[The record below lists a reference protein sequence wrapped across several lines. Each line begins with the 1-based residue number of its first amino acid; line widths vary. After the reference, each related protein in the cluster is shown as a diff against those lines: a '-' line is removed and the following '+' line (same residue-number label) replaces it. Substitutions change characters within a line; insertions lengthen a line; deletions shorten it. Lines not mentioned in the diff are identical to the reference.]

1 MASMS
6 ARPVSNIAVAFATQ
20 QSPSVDIPNNHTKS
34 RDAGHPG
41 TNNRNTLHPT
51 TTSTSLPPSK
61 RHGMLPT
68 PPNSISPT
76 LPPHKLRSP
85 AHRGHAPAHQIDS
98 DIDLQDAVDHAASLG
113 HPQALS
119 SAALSGLE
127 SAGAITPGMLAR
139 DYLPEVLLP
148 SGPMAIRHVLAHL
161 TQTVPGFARIPPA
174 KARRIVVA
182 ALESRG
188 GGGENGDVLFE
199 KVGWGRWD
207 ARIRGQPPREGQVPS
222 SGMDSHLAVS
232 PPSSLVGSYSMS
244 NAGGL
249 QIPKPR
255 HFGDRRD
262 VYSGASWTG
271 DSVLSSHDE
280 EMDDMDMVQHEADKM
295 SLDGEDIDTA
305 SSHAAPEDMP
315 ISDNP
320 DDVTDEEDWAS
331 IGPQALR
338 RESAPRKGS
347 RVDYNYLSYSAAS
360 RMKPSTGLMKAAPS
374 QRRTSSFA
382 HHSRGINYPG
392 GIVPPK
398 YSSSAAAAISSA
410 SGRAASSSGFNTSNT
425 TTSFNERRVQDVNAQ
440 EQDAIAALLAMGAS
454 M

>member
-1 MASMS
+1 MA
-6 ARPVSNIAVAFATQ
+6 ARPVSNIAMAFATQ
-20 QSPSVDIPNNHTKS
+20 QSPSVNIPKS

-41 TNNRNTLHPT
+41 INKATA
-51 TTSTSLPPSK
+51 TSLPTK
-61 RHGMLPT
+61 HGLLPT

-76 LPPHKLRSP
+76 LPPHKVRSP
-85 AHRGHAPAHQIDS
+85 HHRSRAAQQVDS
-98 DIDLQDAVDHAASLG
+98 DIDLEDAVEHAASLG

-127 SAGAITPGMLAR
+127 SAGAITPSMLAR
-139 DYLPEVLLP
+139 DYLPDVLLP
-148 SGPMAIRHVLAHL
+148 NGPMAIRHVLAAL
-161 TQTVPGFARIPPA
+161 TQTVPGFSRIPPA

-182 ALESRG
+182 GLEGRG

-222 SGMDSHLAVS
+222 SGIDSHLAMS

-249 QIPKPR
+249 QIPRSR

-262 VYSGASWTG
+262 IYSGTSWTG
-271 DSVLSSHDE
+271 DSAISSRDE
-280 EMDDMDMVQHEADKM
+280 EMDDIGIMEHEADKM
-295 SLDGEDIDTA
+295 SLDGMDEDTA

-320 DDVTDEEDWAS
+320 DDVTDEEDWAA

-338 RESAPRKGS
+338 RASEAPARRGS
-347 RVDYNYLSYSAAS
+347 RVDYNLLSYNSSS
-360 RMKPSTGLMKAAPS
+360 RMKSSTGLMKAAPT

-382 HHSRGINYPG
+382 HHSRGGMNYPG

-398 YSSSAAAAISSA
+398 YSSSSSA
-410 SGRAASSSGFNTSNT
+410 ALGRTASSGFNT
-425 TTSFNERRVQDVNAQ
+425 TSFNKRRVQDVNAQ

>member
-6 ARPVSNIAVAFATQ
+6 NKPISNIAVAFATQ
-20 QSPSVDIPNNHTKS
+20 SASVDIPKP
-34 RDAGHPG
+34 RDAGHHG
-41 TNNRNTLHPT
+41 SSNALQ
-51 TTSTSLPPSK
+51 TSSNH
-61 RHGMLPT
+61 HGMLPT

-76 LPPHKLRSP
+76 LPPHKVRSP
-85 AHRGHAPAHQIDS
+85 SHHAPNQQQVDS
-98 DIDLQDAVDHAASLG
+98 DLDLQDAVDHERSTLG

-119 SAALSGLE
+119 SAALSGLD
-127 SAGAITPGMLAR
+127 SAGAITPTMLAR
-139 DYLPEVLLP
+139 DHLPDFLLAN
-148 SGPMAIRHVLAHL
+148 GPMAIRHVLGHL

-188 GGGENGDVLFE
+188 GGGVDGDVLFE

-207 ARIRGQPPREGQVPS
+207 ARVRGQPPREGQVPS
-222 SGMDSHLAVS
+222 SGMDSQLAVS
-232 PPSSLVGSYSMS
+232 PPSSVVGSYAAS

-249 QIPKPR
+249 QIPAPQNR
-255 HFGDRRD
+255 VDRRD
-262 VYSGASWTG
+262 IYSGTSWTG
-271 DSVLSSHDE
+271 DSIISSRDE
-280 EMDDMDMVQHEADKM
+280 EMDDMNMAEHEADKM
-295 SLDGEDIDTA
+295 SLDGREDDTA

-338 RESAPRKGS
+338 RGS
-347 RVDYNYLSYSAAS
+347 TARSGARIDYNYLSTS
-360 RMKPSTGLMKAAPS
+360 RMRPSIMKAAPN
-374 QRRTSSFA
+374 QRRSSSFA
-382 HHSRGINYPG
+382 HTSRGGISYPG

-398 YSSSAAAAISSA
+398 YSSSASRIA
-410 SGRAASSSGFNTSNT
+410 SSGFKHNT
-425 TTSFNERRVQDVNAQ
+425 TFNKEDVQTVNAQ
-440 EQDAIAALLAMGAS
+440 EQDAIAALLAMGSS

>member
-1 MASMS
+1 
-6 ARPVSNIAVAFATQ
+6 
-20 QSPSVDIPNNHTKS
+20 
-34 RDAGHPG
+34 
-41 TNNRNTLHPT
+41 
-51 TTSTSLPPSK
+51 
-61 RHGMLPT
+61 
-68 PPNSISPT
+68 
-76 LPPHKLRSP
+76 
-85 AHRGHAPAHQIDS
+85 
-98 DIDLQDAVDHAASLG
+98 
-113 HPQALS
+113 
-119 SAALSGLE
+119 
-127 SAGAITPGMLAR
+127 
-139 DYLPEVLLP
+139 
-148 SGPMAIRHVLAHL
+148 MAIRHVLGHL
-161 TQTVPGFARIPPA
+161 TQSVPGFARIPPA

-222 SGMDSHLAVS
+222 SSMHDSHLAVS

-255 HFGDRRD
+255 RFGDRRD
-262 VYSGASWTG
+262 FYSGTSWTG
-271 DSVLSSHDE
+271 DSVISSMDE
-280 EMDDMDMVQHEADKM
+280 DIDDDVDMAEHEADKM
-295 SLDGEDIDTA
+295 SLDGRVEDTA

-320 DDVTDEEDWAS
+320 DDVTDEEDWAG

-338 RESAPRKGS
+338 QGS
-347 RVDYNYLSYSAAS
+347 VARSGTRVDYNSLSYKTSS
-360 RMKPSTGLMKAAPS
+360 RMISSTGLMKAAPT
-374 QRRTSSFA
+374 QRRASSFA
-382 HHSRGINYPG
+382 HQSRGGINYPG

-398 YSSSAAAAISSA
+398 YSSSAAAT
-410 SGRAASSSGFNTSNT
+410 GPAASSGFNN
-425 TTSFNERRVQDVNAQ
+425 TSFNKHVNAQ

>member
-1 MASMS
+1 MA
-6 ARPVSNIAVAFATQ
+6 AKPVSNIAVAFATQ
-20 QSPSVDIPNNHTKS
+20 QLPSVDIPKS
-34 RDAGHPG
+34 HDAGHPG
-41 TNNRNTLHPT
+41 INTKHRV
-51 TTSTSLPPSK
+51 SASLPPA
-61 RHGMLPT
+61 RQHGLLPT

-76 LPPHKLRSP
+76 LPPHKVRSA
-85 AHRGHAPAHQIDS
+85 AHRGHAQVDS

-113 HPQALS
+113 QPQALS

-127 SAGAITPGMLAR
+127 SSGAITPQMLAR

-148 SGPMAIRHVLAHL
+148 HGPMAIRHVLAHL
-161 TQTVPGFARIPPA
+161 TQAVPGFSRIPPA

-188 GGGENGDVLFE
+188 GGGESGDVLFE

-222 SGMDSHLAVS
+222 SGTDGHLAMS
-232 PPSSLVGSYSMS
+232 PPSSIVGSYTMS

-249 QIPKPR
+249 QIPKSH

-262 VYSGASWTG
+262 MYSGTSWTG
-271 DSVLSSHDE
+271 DSAISSHDE
-280 EMDDMDMVQHEADKM
+280 EMDDMDVVQDEADKM
-295 SLDGEDIDTA
+295 SLDGGDNDST
-305 SSHAAPEDMP
+305 SSHAGPDDTP
-315 ISDNP
+315 ISEHS
-320 DDVTDEEDWAS
+320 DDATDEEDWAA

-338 RESAPRKGS
+338 RESVVRSGS
-347 RVDYNYLSYSAAS
+347 LVNYNALSYSSSS
-360 RMKPSTGLMKAAPS
+360 RMRPSIGLAKAAPS

-382 HHSRGINYPG
+382 HHAARGTLTG

-398 YSSSAAAAISSA
+398 YSSSALASS
-410 SGRAASSSGFNTSNT
+410 RAAPSGFNTT
-425 TTSFNERRVQDVNAQ
+425 TFNKRDVNAQ

>member
-1 MASMS
+1 MAYNAS
-6 ARPVSNIAVAFATQ
+6 RPVSNIAVAFATQ
-20 QSPSVDIPNNHTKS
+20 QSPSNVNIPKS
-34 RDAGHPG
+34 RDAGHTG
-41 TNNRNTLHPT
+41 TNTHNNNTLHP
-51 TTSTSLPPSK
+51 SAASLPNPK
-61 RHGMLPT
+61 HRGMLPT

-85 AHRGHAPAHQIDS
+85 SHRGRALAQQVDS

-127 SAGAITPGMLAR
+127 SAGAITPSMLAR

-207 ARIRGQPPREGQVPS
+207 ARVRGQPPREGQVPS

-249 QIPKPR
+249 QIPKSR
-255 HFGDRRD
+255 HLGGDRRD
-262 VYSGASWTG
+262 IYSGTSWTG
-271 DSVLSSHDE
+271 DSVISSRDE

-295 SLDGEDIDTA
+295 SLDGQEDDNDTA

-347 RVDYNYLSYSAAS
+347 RIDYNYLSYSASS

-382 HHSRGINYPG
+382 HHHSRGINYPG
-392 GIVPPK
+392 GIVPPR
-398 YSSSAAAAISSA
+398 YSSSAAAAAGPSSN
-410 SGRAASSSGFNTSNT
+410 RAASSGVHPNTSFT
-425 TTSFNERRVQDVNAQ
+425 TTTLNKRDVNAQ